1 MVPPSRPRHEPVLKI
16 ASGGMATVFLG
27 SLQGEL
33 GFRQLV
39 AIKRPHPHLTDDRGF
54 RDAWLREARLA
65 AGIHHANVVDVRDIE
80 VVGDAIQLVMDYIE
94 GASLGELVS
103 ARAGEGQKIPPGVTV
118 RVVLD
123 ACAGLHAA
131 HEACDD
137 DGHSLELVHRD
148 VSPQNILV
156 GVDGVARVTDFGI
169 AKCAGAAE
177 QATSQGMLKGK
188 AGYMAPEYVR
198 GENIDRRADVFA
210 LGVVLWEA
218 LSGKRLFRGDND
230 SDTLARV
237 LLAQAPPVSEGDPA
251 LAPLDAPLARALS
264 ADRAA
269 RFATAEDL
277 AQALEQAASRAG
289 LIATHADVGRFVRE
303 QVGDRL
309 AERRR
314 ALREAPRSVPPPA
327 VVETTTAPEGH
338 VSRGSSTTRRRGL
351 PLATLPVAVALAAT
365 AFFAWTRTHSPAP
378 APSSALAPAP
388 APSPSTA
395 PPSSDTSAASPSSSP
410 SAAMAPSSS
419 SSAPSSP
426 TSPASPRKRPPTRPG
441 HAPPPNP
448 YPSPP

>member
-1 MVPPSRPRHEPVLKI
+1 MKI

-27 SLQGEL
+27 ALQGQL

-65 AGIHHANVVDVRDIE
+65 SGIHHANVVDVRDIE
-80 VVGDAIQLVMDYIE
+80 VVGDAIQIVMDYIE

-103 ARAGEGQKIPPGVTV
+103 ARARDGQRLPAGVAV

-169 AKCAGAAE
+169 AKCAGSAE

-198 GENIDRRADVFA
+198 GEVIDRRADVFA

-218 LSGKRLFRGDND
+218 LAGKRLFRGDND

-237 LLAQAPPVSEGDPA
+237 LLAQAPPVSEGDAA
-251 LAPLDAPLARALS
+251 LAPLDAAIARALS
-264 ADRAA
+264 ADRAS

-277 AQALEQAASRAG
+277 ARAIEQAAAPAG
-289 LIATHADVGRFVRE
+289 LIATHVDVGRFVRQE
-303 QVGDRL
+303 VGERL

-314 ALREAPRSVPPPA
+314 AIRDAPRSTPLPLPA
-327 VVETTTAPEGH
+327 EITTAPELRATPPR
-338 VSRGSSTTRRRGL
+338 SRA
-351 PLATLPVAVALAAT
+351 PLVLAASIALALAAAAT
-365 AFFAWTRTHSPAP
+365 FLWTRPSAPPRAPVAAASTPPPALLL
-378 APSSALAPAP
+378 SSV
-388 APSPSTA
+388 PSPTPTSSPPATA
-395 PPSSDTSAASPSSSP
+395 TSSSP
-410 SAAMAPSSS
+410 ST
-419 SSAPSSP
+419 P
-426 TSPASPRKRPPTRPG
+426 TATTPRKRPPPG

-448 YPSPP
+448 YPSTP

>member
-1 MVPPSRPRHEPVLKI
+1 
-16 ASGGMATVFLG
+16 MATVFLG

-103 ARAGEGQKIPPGVTV
+103 ARAKEGGKVPPAVAV

-131 HEACDD
+131 HEACDE
-137 DGHSLELVHRD
+137 DGHPLDLVHRD

-156 GVDGVARVTDFGI
+156 GLDGVARVTDFGI
-169 AKCAGAAE
+169 AKCAGSAD

-198 GENIDRRADVFA
+198 GEPVDRRADVFA

-218 LSGKRLFRGDND
+218 LAGKRLFRGEND

-237 LLAQAPPVSEGDPA
+237 LVASAAPVSEADAA
-251 LAPLDAPLARALS
+251 LAPLDAIVARAL
-264 ADRAA
+264 ARDRASRIA
-269 RFATAEDL
+269 TTEEFAHD
-277 AQALEQAASRAG
+277 LEQAAAPAG
-289 LIATHADVGRFVRE
+289 LVASHADVGRFVRE
-303 QVGDRL
+303 QVGEHL

-314 ALREAPRSVPPPA
+314 ALRDAPRSVPPPSSEA
-327 VVETTTAPEGH
+327 ITAPEVKPPRRSRMGMLVGAGVVVALAGVGALALGRSHAASSSPAPLSSVAPAPASSPSATPAATASETASTATTTAP
-338 VSRGSSTTRRRGL
+338 
-351 PLATLPVAVALAAT
+351 
-365 AFFAWTRTHSPAP
+365 
-378 APSSALAPAP
+378 SA
-388 APSPSTA
+388 SVT
-395 PPSSDTSAASPSSSP
+395 PPTK
-410 SAAMAPSSS
+410 
-419 SSAPSSP
+419 
-426 TSPASPRKRPPTRPG
+426 KRPGGKVSG
-441 HAPPPNP
+441 HGPPPNP
-448 YPSPP
+448 YPSNP

>member
-1 MVPPSRPRHEPVLKI
+1 
-16 ASGGMATVFLG
+16 MATVFLG
-27 SLQGEL
+27 ALQGDL
-33 GFRQLV
+33 GFRQIV
-39 AIKRPHPHLTDDRGF
+39 AIKRPHPHLIDDRGF

-65 AGIHHANVVDVRDIE
+65 SGIHHANVVDVRDVE

-94 GASLGELVS
+94 GASLGELVA
-103 ARAGEGQKIPPGVTV
+103 ARAREGARLPAGVAV

-137 DGHSLELVHRD
+137 DGISLELVHRD

-169 AKCAGAAE
+169 AKCAGSAE

-198 GENIDRRADVFA
+198 GDVIDRRADVFA

-218 LSGKRLFRGDND
+218 LAGKRLFRGDND

-237 LLAQAPPVSEGDPA
+237 LLAQAPPVSEADPA
-251 LAPLDAPLARALS
+251 LAPLDAPLARALA
-264 ADRAA
+264 ADRAS

-277 AQALEQAASRAG
+277 ARAIEQAASPAG
-289 LIATHADVGRFVRE
+289 MIATHVDVGRFVRE
-303 QVGDRL
+303 QVGERL

-314 ALREAPRSVPPPA
+314 ALRDAPRSTPPPPPA
-327 VVETTTAPEGH
+327 EVTTAPE
-338 VSRGSSTTRRRGL
+338 VRPAPQRSRR
-351 PLATLPVAVALAAT
+351 PLVVAVALGLALAAVAVFT
-365 AFFAWTRTHSPAP
+365 LRHSSASSPPPAP
-378 APSSALAPAP
+378 LAASTALPSLPSS
-388 APSPSTA
+388 
-395 PPSSDTSAASPSSSP
+395 PPPSPSSSLSP
-410 SAAMAPSSS
+410 LSPPTSSS
-419 SSAPSSP
+419 PSPPSLSAPPP
-426 TSPASPRKRPPTRPG
+426 TAPRKRPPPG

-448 YPSPP
+448 FPSPP

>member
-1 MVPPSRPRHEPVLKI
+1 LSLPSPLPPTPLASRPRHEPVLKI

-39 AIKRPHPHLTDDRGF
+39 AIKRPHPHLTDDVGF

-103 ARAGEGQKIPPGVTV
+103 ARARAGGKVPAGVAV
-118 RVVLD
+118 RVALD

-131 HEACDD
+131 HEACDE
-137 DGHSLELVHRD
+137 DGHPLDLVHRD

-156 GVDGVARVTDFGI
+156 GLDGVARVTDFGI
-169 AKCAGAAE
+169 AKCAGSAE

-198 GENIDRRADVFA
+198 GEPVDRRADVFA

-218 LSGKRLFRGDND
+218 LAGKRLFRGDND

-237 LLAQAPPVSEGDPA
+237 LLANAPAISEADPS
-251 LAPLDAPLARALS
+251 LAPLDAIVARAL
-264 ADRAA
+264 A
-269 RFATAEDL
+269 RERDGRVATAEEL
-277 AQALEQAASRAG
+277 ARDLEQAASSAG
-289 LIATHADVGRFVRE
+289 LVATHADVGRFVRE
-303 QVGDRL
+303 QVGENL

-314 ALREAPRSVPPPA
+314 ALRDAPRSVPPPA
-327 VVETTTAPEGH
+327 PTETTTAPEG
-338 VSRGSSTTRRRGL
+338 VKPSTRRRGGMIVG
-351 PLATLPVAVALAAT
+351 AGVVVAVAVAGAIVLGRSHAPAAPSLAASS
-365 AFFAWTRTHSPAP
+365 SPATAP
-378 APSSALAPAP
+378 ASASAPAP
-388 APSPSTA
+388 ATETAPSASTA
-395 PPSSDTSAASPSSSP
+395 AIDVPAPASTSSAASPK
-410 SAAMAPSSS
+410 
-419 SSAPSSP
+419 
-426 TSPASPRKRPPTRPG
+426 KRPTWKPG
-441 HAPPPNP
+441 HAPPPTP
-448 YPSPP
+448 YPSHP

>member
-1 MVPPSRPRHEPVLKI
+1 
-16 ASGGMATVFLG
+16 MATVFLG

-103 ARAGEGQKIPPGVTV
+103 ARAKDGGKVPTAIAV

-131 HEACDD
+131 HEACDE
-137 DGHSLELVHRD
+137 DGHPLDLVHRD

-156 GVDGVARVTDFGI
+156 GLDGVARVTDFGI
-169 AKCAGAAE
+169 AKCAGSAE

-198 GENIDRRADVFA
+198 GEPVDRRADVFA

-218 LSGKRLFRGDND
+218 LAGKRLFRGEND

-237 LLAQAPPVSEGDPA
+237 LIASAPPVSDVDAA
-251 LAPLDAPLARALS
+251 LAPLDAIVARAL
-264 ADRAA
+264 ARDRASRIPTTEELA
-269 RFATAEDL
+269 RG
-277 AQALEQAASRAG
+277 LEQAAGPVG
-289 LIATHADVGRFVRE
+289 LVASHADVGRFVRE
-303 QVGDRL
+303 QVGEHL

-314 ALREAPRSVPPPA
+314 ALRDAPRSVPPPSSQA
-327 VVETTTAPEGH
+327 ITAPEVKPPH
-338 VSRGSSTTRRRGL
+338 RSRTGMLVG
-351 PLATLPVAVALAAT
+351 AGVVVALAGVVVALAGVGAFALGRSHATSSSAASLASTTLAAASSPPATPAAT
-365 AFFAWTRTHSPAP
+365 ASET
-378 APSSALAPAP
+378 PSTVG
-388 APSPSTA
+388 STA
-395 PPSSDTSAASPSSSP
+395 PSA
-410 SAAMAPSSS
+410 SATP
-419 SSAPSSP
+419 PP
-426 TSPASPRKRPPTRPG
+426 KKRPGAKVSG

-448 YPSPP
+448 YPGNP

>member
-1 MVPPSRPRHEPVLKI
+1 
-16 ASGGMATVFLG
+16 MATVFLG

-103 ARAGEGQKIPPGVTV
+103 ARAKEGGKVPAAVAV

-131 HEACDD
+131 HEACDE
-137 DGHSLELVHRD
+137 DGHPLELVHRD

-156 GVDGVARVTDFGI
+156 GLDGVARVTDFGI
-169 AKCAGAAE
+169 AKCAGSAE

-198 GENIDRRADVFA
+198 GEPVDRRADVFA

-218 LSGKRLFRGDND
+218 LVGKRLFRGEND

-237 LLAQAPPVSEGDPA
+237 LLANAPPVSESDAA
-251 LAPLDAPLARALS
+251 LAPLDAIVARAL
-264 ADRAA
+264 ARDRA
-269 RFATAEDL
+269 
-277 AQALEQAASRAG
+277 SR
-289 LIATHADVGRFVRE
+289 IATTEELAHDLEHTAGPLGLVASHADVGRFVRE
-303 QVGDRL
+303 QVGEHL

-314 ALREAPRSVPPPA
+314 ALREAPRSVPAPSSEA
-327 VVETTTAPEGH
+327 ITAPE
-338 VSRGSSTTRRRGL
+338 VKPPRRSRTGMLVG
-351 PLATLPVAVALAAT
+351 AGVVVALAGVGALALGRSHAASSSSASLASIT
-365 AFFAWTRTHSPAP
+365 PAP
-378 APSSALAPAP
+378 A
-388 APSPSTA
+388 
-395 PPSSDTSAASPSSSP
+395 SSP
-410 SAAMAPSSS
+410 SATPAATASEPPATVASTAPSA
-419 SSAPSSP
+419 SATP
-426 TSPASPRKRPPTRPG
+426 PAKKRPGAKVSG

-448 YPSPP
+448 YPSNP

>member
-1 MVPPSRPRHEPVLKI
+1 
-16 ASGGMATVFLG
+16 MATVFLG

-39 AIKRPHPHLTDDRGF
+39 AIKRPHPHLIDDRGF

-103 ARAGEGQKIPPGVTV
+103 ALSREDRKLPAGVAV

-169 AKCAGAAE
+169 AKCAGSAE

-198 GENIDRRADVFA
+198 GEVIDRRADVFA

-218 LSGKRLFRGDND
+218 LAGKRLFRGDND

-237 LLAQAPPVSEGDPA
+237 LLAQAPPVSENDPA
-251 LAPLDAPLARALS
+251 LAALDAPIARAL
-264 ADRAA
+264 AGDRAS

-277 AQALEQAASRAG
+277 ARALEQAAGPAG
-289 LIATHADVGRFVRE
+289 MIATHADVGRFVRE
-303 QVGDRL
+303 QVGERL

-314 ALREAPRSVPPPA
+314 AFRDAPRSTPPPPT
-327 VVETTTAPEGH
+327 ETTTAPDVH
-338 VSRGSSTTRRRGL
+338 PAPQRSRKTLVLAASIAVVLAGATAFALNRSSASSTT
-351 PLATLPVAVALAAT
+351 PYST
-365 AFFAWTRTHSPAP
+365 S
-378 APSSALAPAP
+378 PSSP
-388 APSPSTA
+388 APSPGSAAA
-395 PPSSDTSAASPSSSP
+395 PIAASPSFSLST
-410 SAAMAPSSS
+410 
-419 SSAPSSP
+419 P
-426 TSPASPRKRPPTRPG
+426 TSTASSLPAPTATTPRKRPPPG

-448 YPSPP
+448 YPSTP

>member
-1 MVPPSRPRHEPVLKI
+1 MSLPSPLPPAPSRPRHEPVLKI

-54 RDAWLREARLA
+54 REAWLREARLA

-103 ARAGEGQKIPPGVTV
+103 ARARDGGKIPPGIAV

-137 DGHSLELVHRD
+137 DGHPLDLVHRD

-169 AKCAGAAE
+169 AKCAGSAE

-198 GENIDRRADVFA
+198 GEPVDRRADVFA

-218 LSGKRLFRGDND
+218 LAGKRLFRGEND

-237 LLAQAPPVSEGDPA
+237 LLASAPPVSEAGAA
-251 LAPLDAPLARALS
+251 LAPLDAIVAKALTRERASRLATTEELARG
-264 ADRAA
+264 
-269 RFATAEDL
+269 
-277 AQALEQAASRAG
+277 LEQAAGPAG
-289 LIATHADVGRFVRE
+289 LVATHADVGRFVRE
-303 QVGDRL
+303 QVGNHL

-327 VVETTTAPEGH
+327 SEAVTAPE
-338 VSRGSSTTRRRGL
+338 VKPRRRSRTGML
-351 PLATLPVAVALAAT
+351 VGAGVVVALAGAG
-365 AFFAWTRTHSPAP
+365 AFALGRSHPAP
-378 APSSALAPAP
+378 VSTAPGVRPVEAPSVSAATPALAASDP
-388 APSPSTA
+388 PSTA
-395 PPSSDTSAASPSSSP
+395 ASTAPSASTSA
-410 SAAMAPSSS
+410 
-419 SSAPSSP
+419 
-426 TSPASPRKRPPTRPG
+426 PARRHPRSPG

-448 YPSPP
+448 YPSNP

>member
-1 MVPPSRPRHEPVLKI
+1 
-16 ASGGMATVFLG
+16 MATVFLG

-65 AGIHHANVVDVRDIE
+65 AGIHHANVVDVRDVE

-103 ARAGEGQKIPPGVTV
+103 ARARAGEKLPPGVAV
-118 RVVLD
+118 RIVLD

-137 DGHSLELVHRD
+137 DGHPLGIVHRD

-169 AKCAGAAE
+169 AKCAGSAE

-198 GENIDRRADVFA
+198 GEPVDCRADVFA

-218 LSGKRLFRGDND
+218 LAGKRLFRGEND
-230 SDTLARV
+230 SDTLTRV
-237 LLAQAPPVSEGDPA
+237 LQCHAPPISEVDPA
-251 LAPLDAPLARALS
+251 LAPLDALVSSALARDRS
-264 ADRAA
+264 ARV
-269 RFATAEDL
+269 ATADGL
-277 AQALEQAASRAG
+277 ARGLEQAAGSG
-289 LIATHADVGRFVRE
+289 GVIATHADVGRFVRE

-314 ALREAPRSVPPPA
+314 ALRDAPRSVPPPA
-327 VVETTTAPEGH
+327 AAETTTAPE
-338 VSRGSSTTRRRGL
+338 VPPAKRSRRGVL
-351 PLATLPVAVALAAT
+351 VLAGVVVALASIGALALSRRNAT
-365 AFFAWTRTHSPAP
+365 PAP
-378 APSSALAPAP
+378 APIASLAPSALTPLPVATDSTSPSTSSST
-388 APSPSTA
+388 APSPSASTVA
-395 PPSSDTSAASPSSSP
+395 PAAK
-410 SAAMAPSSS
+410 
-419 SSAPSSP
+419 
-426 TSPASPRKRPPTRPG
+426 KRPPVRPG

-448 YPSPP
+448 YPSSP